1 MESFGESIPL
11 GSFFVPVN
19 FAHSSFFYAG
29 ETDSL
34 FGVSRKDA
42 SLNQR
47 VEALC
52 SHPVR
57 ASLQLPA
64 PHKIIENKTRI
75 QISSHLTRK
84 KQPLNAPQNIYD
96 DPEFFA
102 GYRKLRETGTGL
114 NDVLEQPALWSLLP
128 SSLQGLTILDLGCG
142 FGTFARKARA
152 LGAAS
157 VLGVDVSEKMLE
169 LAGQLTKDDG
179 IEYRRMGIEELSLDG
194 RNFDLIVSSL
204 ALHYIPD
211 YRTALRN
218 IVSVLHPGGNFVFSV
233 EHPICTALPQQ
244 QWVRDDKGEPLHW
257 PVDNYRMEGERHTTW
272 FVEGVVKYHRTIE
285 SYVNGLIEAGLTIQ
299 RLLEPEPLV
308 EALVSIP
315 DLEHQR
321 RRPPFLVIGAK
332 RD

>member
-1 MESFGESIPL
+1 
-11 GSFFVPVN
+11 
-19 FAHSSFFYAG
+19 
-29 ETDSL
+29 
-34 FGVSRKDA
+34 
-42 SLNQR
+42 
-47 VEALC
+47 
-52 SHPVR
+52 
-57 ASLQLPA
+57 
-64 PHKIIENKTRI
+64 
-75 QISSHLTRK
+75 
-84 KQPLNAPQNIYD
+84 LNAPQNIYD

-128 SSLQGLTILDLGCG
+128 SSLRGLTILDLGCG
-142 FGTFARKARA
+142 FGGFARKART

-169 LAGQLTKDDG
+169 LAAQLTNDDG

-194 RNFDLIVSSL
+194 RAFDLVVSSL

-211 YRTALRN
+211 YRAVLGK
-218 IVSVLHPGGNFVFSV
+218 IVSVLRPGGNFVFSV

-257 PVDNYRMEGERHTTW
+257 PVDNYRMEGERHTNW

-315 DLEHQR
+315 DLEQQR
-321 RRPPFLVIGAK
+321 RRPPFLVIGT
-332 RD
+332 RRNER